1 MLFFANKVVSEGLTF
16 NNVLLMAS
24 YSTVLPCDYELYSWF
39 NSYIRMNVPVALSV
53 AKAHDGSSIFNIP
66 M

>member
-16 NNVLLMAS
+16 NNALLMAY
-24 YSTVLPCDYELYSWF
+24 YSAVLPCNFEHSSWF
-39 NSYIRMNVPVALSV
+39 NRYISVNLSV
-53 AKAHDGSSIFNIP
+53 VMVAANAHEAPSIFNIP